1 MSHPFSKNRRVI
13 LAYAICWL
21 LVSGAHLALLLSI
34 ARADVAVAITDAL
47 VYNTVFALIGMAI
60 FYATAYTGLDKRFG
74 DIIFNHILAAVAF
87 VGIWLLT
94 SYLLSEMLFS
104 IFNIASPDN
113 ASWLRVRIPIGLA
126 YYIVLSLMF
135 YLIKS
140 NETGK
145 AAKQDIL
152 KMESQLRESQLQA
165 LKSQI
170 NPHFLFNSLNSISF
184 LVKSNPDK
192 AREMLSVLSEYFRYS
207 LKQQSNT
214 ALLGDEL
221 NHCRKY
227 LEIEKIRFGNKLL
240 WTETI
245 ENNTDAIPVPAMILQ
260 PIYENAVKHGVYES
274 EIPVSINTHISLHT
288 GYALIE
294 IENNFD
300 PEAPVRKGEGV
311 GLKNAGE
318 RLKLMFGADDLLETS
333 ITNSVFTVKI
343 SIPIPRIV

>member
-1 MSHPFSKNRRVI
+1 
-13 LAYAICWL
+13 
-21 LVSGAHLALLLSI
+21 
-34 ARADVAVAITDAL
+34 
-47 VYNTVFALIGMAI
+47 
-60 FYATAYTGLDKRFG
+60 
-74 DIIFNHILAAVAF
+74 
-87 VGIWLLT
+87 
-94 SYLLSEMLFS
+94 
-104 IFNIASPDN
+104 
-113 ASWLRVRIPIGLA
+113 
-126 YYIVLSLMF
+126 
-135 YLIKS
+135 
-140 NETGK
+140 
-145 AAKQDIL
+145 
-152 KMESQLRESQLQA
+152 
-165 LKSQI
+165 
-170 NPHFLFNSLNSISF
+170 
-184 LVKSNPDK
+184 
-192 AREMLSVLSEYFRYS
+192 S

-245 ENNTDAIPVPAMILQ
+245 DNNIDAIPVPAMILQ

-274 EIPVSINTHISLHT
+274 EIPVSINTSISLHT

-333 ITNSVFTVKI
+333 ITNSIFTVKI

>member
-1 MSHPFSKNRRVI
+1 MSHPFSKNRRII

-34 ARADVAVAITDAL
+34 AHADLAVAITDAL

-94 SYLLSEMLFS
+94 SYLLSEMLIS
-104 IFNIASPDN
+104 IFNIASPHN
-113 ASWLRVRIPIGLA
+113 ASWIRVRIPIGLA

-145 AAKQDIL
+145 AVKQDML

-192 AREMLSVLSEYFRYS
+192 ARDMLSVLSEYFRYS

-214 ALLGDEL
+214 AMLGDEL
-221 NHCRKY
+221 SHCRKY

-240 WTETI
+240 WNETI
-245 ENNTDAIPVPAMILQ
+245 DNNIDAIPVPAMILQ

-274 EIPVSINTHISLHT
+274 EIPVSINTRISLHT

-333 ITNSVFTVKI
+333 ITNSIFTVKI